1 MTFSEL
7 DSEIREA
14 LPDGAQRRRILEGL
28 HGIEEGMHFCA
39 NFYLNVTGHVV
50 GIDGTICKEE
60 RTKFQVNTPL
70 NTPLNKK

>member
-1 MTFSEL
+1 MTFGEL
-7 DSEIREA
+7 AQEIREA

-50 GIDGTICKEE
+50 GMDGTIRKKE

-70 NTPLNKK
+70 NVKLK